1 LSTATA
7 SVGLIMAST
16 AACMLTPG
24 KRLRVAEDEEEKS
37 LSTDNN
43 AMAARPD
50 LRGKVNLDCS
60 AQSGQILGGMARLF
74 RDKLLCD
81 VSITV
86 GKTEFKAHACVLASA
101 SEYFRRLLVTASPA
115 KRMAPR
121 FALTFEHATAAG
133 FAAVLECLY
142 TGVLVAEEESLA
154 GVVHLSNALGLPA
167 VRSACIAHLVSRVH
181 ESNMEQMLSIGEAL
195 GCTELVDAAR
205 AAIRRNSCSSPGGSD
220 GKELK
225 PTKCPWTK
233 EEDDQVVVLVQRFG
247 VKSWSALAVH
257 LPGRSGKQIRERW
270 HNQLDPNVKKEK
282 WTPTEDSLLVEA
294 HARLENRWAEIAKL
308 LPGRTDNAIKN
319 RWNSTL
325 RRVIETGGTV
335 SYGDPEDDVP
345 DKHEP
350 KSAKKR
356 KTSPAAPSFCSTPTS
371 AVASNPSSGAMRR
384 LEALQLGTPAHKVK
398 EEVSDDVHSSHST
411 EAGACS
417 MGYENDDD
425 FKSATRFEQD
435 DCLDS
440 FVRQQRCTDDDD
452 FALPCSDASAATT
465 PPRASTMFSKRKPKA
480 LSVCTGAEDAV
491 SGESSTMW
499 SPSTGIE
506 DLFCGN
512 AVAFAHG
519 TKGKTPTSLNV
530 LMDGHQGFVDAGT
543 PNLKMTDILQA
554 SSSHF
559 SNKSNAGDVSLDDS
573 NDMTAAEVAS
583 MMCFTPPKSA
593 LRKNAVRA

>member
-1 LSTATA
+1 
-7 SVGLIMAST
+7 MAST

-43 AMAARPD
+43 AMAARPV

-335 SYGDPEDDVP
+335 NYNEDEIKCEKTVS
-345 DKHEP
+345 KTA
-350 KSAKKR
+350 AKKR
-356 KTSPAAPSFCSTPTS
+356 KTAPAPILVCSTPTPATPSGSS
-371 AVASNPSSGAMRR
+371 ARCLPA
-384 LEALQLGTPAHKVK
+384 GTPVPKDLSEFS
-398 EEVSDDVHSSHST
+398 EETELDEDALSSHST
-411 EAGACS
+411 QLGLSFECFSAHRTDADSEDFGCS
-417 MGYENDDD
+417 DSDYADSASP
-425 FKSATRFEQD
+425 SATPPP
-435 DCLDS
+435 
-440 FVRQQRCTDDDD
+440 RCT
-452 FALPCSDASAATT
+452 S
-465 PPRASTMFSKRKPKA
+465 FSKRKPKA
-480 LSVCTGAEDAV
+480 LSCLVDVCQGVEVAEVAP
-491 SGESSTMW
+491 TMW
-499 SPSTGIE
+499 SPSTGLD
-506 DLFCGN
+506 DLFCGLP
-512 AVAFAHG
+512 ASARLAY
-519 TKGKTPTSLNV
+519 TPRSAMLKGKTPSSLAV
-530 LMDGHQGFVDAGT
+530 IMEGHQGCFADAGT
-543 PNLKMTDILQA
+543 PNVSSDFAVSA
-554 SSSHF
+554 SE
-559 SNKSNAGDVSLDDS
+559 DVVSF
-573 NDMTAAEVAS
+573 
-583 MMCFTPPKSA
+583 MCFSPLP
-593 LRKNAVRA
+593 RKPTAS